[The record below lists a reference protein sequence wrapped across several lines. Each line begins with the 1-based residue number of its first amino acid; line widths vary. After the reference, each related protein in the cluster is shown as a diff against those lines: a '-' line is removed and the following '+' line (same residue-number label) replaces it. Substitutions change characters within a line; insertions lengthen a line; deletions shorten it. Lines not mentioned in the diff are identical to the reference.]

1 MNGTAYFVRHPR
13 TAADLIA
20 PHLLKHER
28 SYEVVKTII
37 LSDIEYE
44 NFTSDMLADRQF
56 IEDNASLCSSEEIL
70 HCILVRKNFCQ
81 SGVLVVPESTCY
93 VGWAAYVNTN
103 T

>member
-1 MNGTAYFVRHPR
+1 MISIYSLSPKDKEAYKKVKRRSFSANE
-13 TAADLIA
+13 TIKLKFNNYSEAQKEKEKTDL
-20 PHLLKHER
+20 K
-28 SYEVVKTII
+28 K
-37 LSDIEYE
+37 IE
-44 NFTSDMLADRQF
+44 QF